1 MQDAAMEKKL
11 IQKAAR
17 GDQRAFE
24 QLLKA
29 CSSRSYALAV
39 KMLKHPQN
47 AEDAVQDAFIKA
59 WRSLPG
65 FQGDC
70 RFDSWM
76 YRIVYNTCLDYL
88 RRDSRHPILSLT
100 EHENSEEEGQLDVP
114 DSAPGPEEQLM
125 QKEGVSLL
133 MEEMH
138 ALSDKLREPLLLR
151 ELQGKSYEEIA
162 EELELPVGTVRSRI
176 SRARQTLAERIREKG
191 TFPNASRQRDRKEG
205 DRNDGV

>member
-1 MQDAAMEKKL
+1 MDTAIEKKL
-11 IQKAAR
+11 IQKAAKR
-17 GDQRAFE
+17 DQRAFE
-24 QLLKA
+24 TLITACGSKA
-29 CSSRSYALAV
+29 YALAL

-47 AEDAVQDAFIKA
+47 AEDAVQDAFLKA

-65 FQGDC
+65 FQGDS

-100 EHENSEEEGQLDVP
+100 EPEEEEQEASQMDLP
-114 DSAPGPEEQLM
+114 DATPGPEEQLL
-125 QKEGVSLL
+125 QKERAEQLN
-133 MEEMH
+133 EEIQ
-138 ALSDKLREPLLLR
+138 ALSDKLREPLILR

-162 EELELPVGTVRSRI
+162 EQLEIPVGTVRSRI
-176 SRARQTLAERIREKG
+176 SRARQTLAERLREKG
-191 TFPNASRQRDRKEG
+191 TFSEALRQRNRKEG

>member
-1 MQDAAMEKKL
+1 MEKKL

-59 WRSLPG
+59 W
-65 FQGDC
+65 
-70 RFDSWM
+70 M

-88 RRDSRHPILSLT
+88 RRDRRHPILSLT
-100 EHENSEEEGQLDVP
+100 EHEDSEEEGQLDVP